1 MSMGHANPETGTITG
16 TRDVTYDLVW
26 YLEQCLHN
34 ALRLEQY
41 RADAESEGD
50 RKLSELF
57 AKAQADSVK
66 GAEMAKALLKER
78 LAA

>member
-1 MSMGHANPETGTITG
+1 MSMGATNPETGTITG

-26 YLEQCLHN
+26 YLQQCLEN

-50 RKLSELF
+50 HQLSELF

-66 GAEMAKALLKER
+66 GAEVAKGLLRER